1 MDGIVR
7 SASVA
12 ALVVAI
18 TITATAAQTPQI
30 TTPATSSNTTSQV
43 QAGTMTLTG
52 CVERADQIATAPVG
66 AAPGATVDS
75 QTFVLIKAQ
84 APVAAA
90 SSGTAG
96 ATGTSGAA
104 GTSAPAGT
112 MYRLDGDVAKI
123 APHVG
128 HRVEI
133 MGSFEPPT
141 GTSIVG
147 ATPDP
152 NNPGAPANP
161 LAAAVAP
168 RLRVDSIKMIAD
180 LCPR

>member
-1 MDGIVR
+1 MHGIR

-12 ALVVAI
+12 ALAVAV
-18 TITATAAQTPQI
+18 TMTTTAAQTSQ
-30 TTPATSSNTTSQV
+30 TSTPATGSTSANQA

-52 CVERADQIATAPVG
+52 CVERADQVAPAPVG
-66 AAPGATVDS
+66 AAAATTADS
-75 QTFVLIKAQ
+75 QTFVLIKAE
-84 APVAAA
+84 APVASA

-96 ATGTSGAA
+96 ATGTS

-112 MYRLDGDVAKI
+112 MYRLDGDVSKI
-123 APHVG
+123 SPHVG

-133 MGSFEPPT
+133 MGSFEQPV
-141 GTSIVG
+141 GTTIVG

-152 NNPGAPANP
+152 NNVGAAANP
-161 LAAAVAP
+161 LAATVAP
-168 RLRVDSIKMIAD
+168 RLKVDSIKMIAD